1 MFPVVDVA
9 LFTLNALPTSV
20 QRTLLSTRRS
30 RCTSNYIAM
39 LTLNHRSPRAPD
51 AVAEQPQNNWL
62 FTVDF
67 SGYLI
72 SPVWLR
78 CTTSMHALTSTRLHI
93 FIHIHIVINCCPPPV
108 VQILGLIHFYLWLSK
123 HSPLIPLPQYR
134 SEELIDWMIIPPPP
148 IIHLFCNRLW

>member
-1 MFPVVDVA
+1 MHGCTEKSHASQAIIYSTSAQHVMKNTDVSD
-9 LFTLNALPTSV
+9 T
-20 QRTLLSTRRS
+20 
-30 RCTSNYIAM
+30 M

-62 FTVDF
+62 FTVDL

-93 FIHIHIVINCCPPPV
+93 FIHIHVVINCCPPPV

-134 SEELIDWMIIPPPP
+134 GEELIDWMIIPPPYNP
-148 IIHLFCNRLW
+148 LVL